1 VTRSLRLTAAHLSP
15 VLAGLVV
22 ILALTGCAPTTTGAS
37 SSRASTPASAAPAAS
52 PSAAGTNTTLDSCS
66 VVTQAEVETAF
77 GAPVQP
83 GVKGKA
89 TVEGGVACVYY
100 GLGVPAGTDP
110 DVARVNSVRVVLVT
124 GSDATTWF
132 NDYKSKVPA
141 VALTSLGDQAYW
153 DGSASVSVL
162 KGDEYLR
169 VAVVPLTGPSESGAQ
184 TLAAS
189 ALARM

>member
-1 VTRSLRLTAAHLSP
+1 MTRLHSALIPSLAVAASVCALA
-15 VLAGLVV
+15 LAGCS
-22 ILALTGCAPTTTGAS
+22 AARTTGSTAGS
-37 SSRASTPASAAPAAS
+37 STPAATAAS
-52 PSAAGTNTTLDSCS
+52 PSTTGTNTTTDSCS
-66 VVTQAEVETAF
+66 IVTQTEVAAAF
-77 GAPVQP
+77 GAAVQP

-124 GSDATTWF
+124 GSDATSWF
-132 NDYKSKVPA
+132 NDYKSKSTKA
-141 VALTSLGDQAYW
+141 VAVSGLGDQAFW
-153 DGSASVSVL
+153 DGVGSVSVL

-169 VAVVPLTGPSESGAQ
+169 VAVVPTTGPNEAAEKS
-184 TLAAS
+184 LATA